1 MGLQIRCFK
10 LQLNETEDSYT
21 SCHVKRELG
30 KRSRAFFFALGIAC
44 AKERLE
50 KLLLSL

>member
-21 SCHVKRELG
+21 SCHVTSELG
-30 KRSRAFFFALGIAC
+30 KRTDTFFFALGIAW
-44 AKERLE
+44 AKDRL
-50 KLLLSL
+50 